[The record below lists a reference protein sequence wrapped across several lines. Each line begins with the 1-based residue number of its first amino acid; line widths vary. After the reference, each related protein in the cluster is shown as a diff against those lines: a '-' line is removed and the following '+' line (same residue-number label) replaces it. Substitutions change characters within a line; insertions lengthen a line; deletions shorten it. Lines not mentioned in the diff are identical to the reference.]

1 MSQAFLEVVPP
12 PDATSDASVQRPR
25 YHLRLRTTL
34 VLPFVVQL
42 TVAVGLVGGLSLWN
56 SRASV
61 NDIASQLRREVANR
75 VRDEVKQYLEEPY
88 FIHNLN
94 AQFFKNNPTLI
105 QDSEAL
111 QRHFL
116 SQSRLFNDLGTL
128 AFANR
133 EGEFIGANGLEN
145 YAVASTRATGSALRR
160 FAITDGDQLGR
171 VLRERPNYDARSRD
185 WYRLAVARQSFAWSE
200 IQPSA
205 IGQRLDVS
213 AVLPIYGGDRDFLG
227 VLLCDLPLAGI
238 SQFLQGLQVGKTG
251 QAFIIDRDGLMVAGS
266 TSEPPL
272 IAGKGDEEPRRLA
285 AIQSQTPQLRAAMA
299 ALSDRFGQPIRVR
312 ESVQMDV
319 QVEGDRHYMEVLP
332 VQDGRGIDWLIIVMV
347 PEADFM
353 DRIQAGLRQTLILC
367 AIALVLSIISGI
379 FTSRWISRAI
389 GNLTQASEAI
399 AGGNLAQRVPPMGYL
414 VINEVDKL
422 SRSFNSMAAQLEQ
435 SFSSLEVQKDSFAR
449 FFPPEYLNFLG
460 REDILNIELGDHVS
474 KDMAVFFSDIRSFT
488 TMMEQMT
495 PQESFDFV
503 NVYLQ
508 RVAPEIRHYRGTI
521 VKFLGDGIMAVFP
534 EAVDGAIAAA
544 LAQFERIRELNQERA
559 IAGQTTIRVGMGI
572 HAGHVMVGMVGE
584 YNRMQGDALSDT
596 INLTARLEGLTKFY
610 GASLLISGALL
621 ERLQHPDRYQLR
633 FLDRVIVK
641 GRSEAIAIYEVLDA
655 EVEPARSLKQQTAVE
670 FETGYRA
677 FARGDLGLARR
688 HFQAVMTRNPGDVAA
703 RFYLERIDRLLVTGL
718 PSGWDGTWTF
728 AEK

>member
-1 MSQAFLEVVPP
+1 MSQAFVEVVPP
-12 PDATSDASVQRPR
+12 DAAIANPNQRPR

-34 VLPFVVQL
+34 VLPFVLQL
-42 TVAVGLVGGLSLWN
+42 TAAVGLVGGLSLWN
-56 SRASV
+56 GRASV

-88 FIHNLN
+88 LLHNLN
-94 AQFFKNNPTLI
+94 AQFFRNNPNLI
-105 QDSEAL
+105 QDPEAL

-116 SQSRLFNDLGTL
+116 SQSQLFDDLGTL

-145 YAVASTRATGSALRR
+145 YAVAATKATGSALRR
-160 FAITDGDQLGR
+160 FAITEQNQLGR

-185 WYRLAVARQSFAWSE
+185 WYRIALERQSFAWSE

-213 AVLPIYGGDRDFLG
+213 AVLPLYGTDRAFAG

-238 SQFLQGLQVGKTG
+238 SRFLQGLQVGKTG
-251 QAFIIDRDGLMVAGS
+251 KAFIIDRDGLMVAGS
-266 TSEPPL
+266 TAETPL
-272 IAGKGDEEPRRLA
+272 IAGQGDEEPSRLA
-285 AIQSQTPQLRAAMA
+285 ASQSQSPQLRAAMA
-299 ALSDRFGQPIRVR
+299 ALTERFGHPIRLR
-312 ESVQMDV
+312 ESLQMDL
-319 QVEGDRHYMEVLP
+319 QVDGDRHYMEVLP
-332 VQDGRGIDWLIIVMV
+332 VQDGRGIDWLIIVLV

-353 DRIQAGLRQTLILC
+353 DRIHASLRQTLILC
-367 AIALVLSIISGI
+367 AIALVLSILSGI

-389 GNLTQASEAI
+389 GNLTRASEAI
-399 AGGNLAQRVPPMGYL
+399 ASGNLSQRVTPMGYL

-422 SRSFNSMAAQLEQ
+422 SQSFNSMARQLEQ

-508 RVAPEIRHYRGTI
+508 RVAPEIRHYNGTI

-534 EAVDGAIAAA
+534 ETADGAIAAA
-544 LAQFERIRELNQERA
+544 LAQFDRIREFNQERI

-610 GASLLISGALL
+610 GASLLISGHLL
-621 ERLQHPDRYQLR
+621 ERLHHPEHYQLR
-633 FLDRVIVK
+633 FLDRVVVK

-670 FETGYRA
+670 FEAGYRA
-677 FARGDLGLARR
+677 FARGDLGMARR
-688 HFQAVMTRNPGDVAA
+688 HFQAVAGRNPEDLAA
-703 RFYLERIDRLLVTGL
+703 RFYLERIDRLVVTGL
-718 PSGWDGTWTF
+718 PPGWDGTWIF